1 MNKSPISFIIR
12 IWSTSRIYNITV
24 SLYTSNKSVAKIL
37 AQWTTIIA
45 AFYVSIYCTYLFLP
59 VLDACTGTPGAP
71 VNIRFSDIT
80 TTSVV
85 VQWDDVD
92 NAYHYVL
99 NWNDDDGAGREA
111 MTARTSHTI
120 TGLTP
125 NMVYRVTVFARNVC
139 GRGII
144 SDVFQVIT
152 NASSMSSY
160 TAPTSIFSSRTRVT
174 ANSPA
179 ITITLTSAMPAA
191 GTLPAGT

>member
-1 MNKSPISFIIR
+1 
-12 IWSTSRIYNITV
+12 
-24 SLYTSNKSVAKIL
+24 
-37 AQWTTIIA
+37 
-45 AFYVSIYCTYLFLP
+45 
-59 VLDACTGTPGAP
+59 LDACTGTPGAP

-111 MTARTSHTI
+111 VIAQTSRTI
-120 TGLTP
+120 AGLTP
-125 NMVYRVTVFARNVC
+125 NTVYSVTVFARNVC
-139 GRGII
+139 GRGIV
-144 SDVFQVIT
+144 SDAFQVIT

-160 TAPTSIFSSRTRVT
+160 TAPTSSRTRAT

-179 ITITLTSAMPAA
+179 ITITLTSAIPAITPA